1 MLCNESWEIV
11 PCATVVK
18 STLAIPHRVPQTA
31 EGEEEKKRKKKILHN
46 AVWIGPEGHP
56 TQACGN

>member
-1 MLCNESWEIV
+1 MGDSALCNS
-11 PCATVVK
+11 
-18 STLAIPHRVPQTA
+18 
-31 EGEEEKKRKKKILHN
+31 GEVNTGNPSQSSPNCGGRGREKKKKKKILHN